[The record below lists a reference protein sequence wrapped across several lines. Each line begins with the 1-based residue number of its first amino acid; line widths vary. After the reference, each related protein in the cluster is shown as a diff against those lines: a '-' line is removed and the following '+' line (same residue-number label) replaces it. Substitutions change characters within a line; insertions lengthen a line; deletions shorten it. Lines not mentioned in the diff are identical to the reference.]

1 MKTSLKNL
9 LDKSNNVTYSFADEF
24 NTIIEYQ
31 IDGYD
36 GKTKDKLKSFFYDL
50 QKGGCMSGII
60 GDFIYHSDCKNFY
73 IKHIEDLEDFK
84 EELEDQLGE
93 PIQNRHKIVHYTF
106 VVWLC
111 FEEYCYDLYNTIFE
125 N

>member
-9 LDKSNNVTYSFADEF
+9 LDKGNNTIYSFIEDF
-24 NTIIEYQ
+24 NVIIQSQ

-36 GKTKDKLKSFFYDL
+36 GKTKDQLKSFFEDL

-60 GDFIYHSDCKNFY
+60 GNFVYNSDCKDFY
-73 IKHIEDLEDFK
+73 IKHLEDLEEFK
-84 EELEDQLGE
+84 TELEEQLGE
-93 PIQNRHKIVHYTF
+93 PIKNRHKIVYYTF

-111 FEEYCYDLYNTIFE
+111 FEEYCYDLYNVLFE